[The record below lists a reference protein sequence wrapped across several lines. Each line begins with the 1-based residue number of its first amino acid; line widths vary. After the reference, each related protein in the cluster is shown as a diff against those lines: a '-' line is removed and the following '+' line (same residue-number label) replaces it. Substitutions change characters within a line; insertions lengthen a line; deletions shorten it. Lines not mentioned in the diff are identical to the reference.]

1 MKRVSFVVSAFMM
14 PRMDA
19 DALFIAELNERLITH
34 FTGAHWRVPLSQRHL
49 PVHRPSGE
57 RLGSIICADGRDVA
71 RAIGELP
78 AIGAPAPSDAMAR
91 ALAALAGPMAR
102 MRAAEGFDKDGTPGM
117 AAGGSLAPPPE
128 AVLPDL
134 LPGEGPAILMSAA
147 DTPPML
153 IGAALIAAAGRGVI
167 WKPSPR
173 AAASAHLL
181 MRHVGPPAA
190 GRLALLQGD
199 HASGAALA
207 AALRGA
213 GVLIWASPAPL
224 PVLQLPVVRLQAG

>member
-1 MKRVSFVVSAFMM
+1 
-14 PRMDA
+14 MDA
-19 DALFIAELNERLITH
+19 EALFIAELNERLITH
-34 FTGAHWRVPLSQRHL
+34 FTGAYWRVPLSQRHL
-49 PVHRPSGE
+49 PVLRASGA
-57 RLGSIICADGRDVA
+57 RFGSIICADGHDVA
-71 RAIGELP
+71 RALGDL
-78 AIGAPAPSDAMAR
+78 ATIGAPAPGEAMAR

-102 MRAAEGFDKDGTPGM
+102 MRAEEGFDEDGTVGK
-117 AAGGSLAPPPE
+117 AAGAALALPPE
-128 AVLPDL
+128 AALPEP
-134 LPGEGPAILMSAA
+134 LPGEGPAILMSGA

-181 MRHVGPPAA
+181 MRHLGPLAA

-224 PVLQLPVVRLQAG
+224 PKLKLPVVRLQAG